1 MKHLSKGLLIIF
13 TSIASLHLHA
23 FTSEIINIKLNDGE
37 VVTTRLCL
45 PEQGERER
53 QTELSLL
60 FMVLGHLHISLNETA
75 LTITMYLLRGF
86 VIKVQVFSPIT
97 EEKIL
102 SENYSEGLQKL
113 FDTSVEI

>member
-45 PEQGERER
+45 PEQGETDRIVI
-53 QTELSLL
+53 QIPVHGTGP
-60 FMVLGHLHISLNETA
+60 FT
-75 LTITMYLLRGF
+75 YL
-86 VIKVQVFSPIT
+86 P
-97 EEKIL
+97 
-102 SENYSEGLQKL
+102 
-113 FDTSVEI
+113 